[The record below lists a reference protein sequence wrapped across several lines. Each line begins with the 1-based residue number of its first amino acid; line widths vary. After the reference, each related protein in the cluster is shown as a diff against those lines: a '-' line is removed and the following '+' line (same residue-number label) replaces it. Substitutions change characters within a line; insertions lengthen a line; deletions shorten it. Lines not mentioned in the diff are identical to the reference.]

1 MCLSIF
7 LRIFFSVAGN
17 LILHVVKNDMV
28 PIDDFCQ
35 IKVVAMQFEIIW
47 QKQVGYLHVFVKLN
61 INAYLQAW
69 RKLENSEG
77 ATWTERS
84 EAASGREPGGG
95 AKPRNWFRFS
105 CLNGENLATVSIYLS
120 KRSTDVRLKKQ
131 FTALIAVPQTYLP
144 GRKTTCD
151 SRSI

>member
-1 MCLSIF
+1 
-7 LRIFFSVAGN
+7 
-17 LILHVVKNDMV
+17 MV

-95 AKPRNWFRFS
+95 AEPPKFI
-105 CLNGENLATVSIYLS
+105 SIFVLKWWKSSNREYLS
-120 KRSTDVRLKKQ
+120 IKK
-131 FTALIAVPQTYLP
+131 VN
-144 GRKTTCD
+144 GR
-151 SRSI
+151 

>member
-1 MCLSIF
+1 
-7 LRIFFSVAGN
+7 
-17 LILHVVKNDMV
+17 MV

-95 AKPRNWFRFS
+95 AKPPKFI
-105 CLNGENLATVSIYLS
+105 SIFVLKWWKSSNREYLS
-120 KRSTDVRLKKQ
+120 IKK
-131 FTALIAVPQTYLP
+131 VN
-144 GRKTTCD
+144 GR
-151 SRSI
+151 